1 MQNTVLI
8 YRIEDDKL
16 DGPYGGYNSLSAN
29 QDSKRHPGPYNDS
42 ALVADFE
49 YYYNAPKPVNF
60 HIPAHYR
67 FGFSNIPQLRAWIY
81 DDDWLIDLHAR
92 GYHLSIYELERSAVA
107 IGYSQ
112 AMFNK
117 DKATLL
123 RTQSILEAFN
133 ITMKEKAK

>member
-8 YRIEDDKL
+8 YRIEDDLLK
-16 DGPYGGYNSLSAN
+16 GPYCRSNLLTMN
-29 QDSKRHPGPYNDS
+29 LDSSKHPNPYKDS
-42 ALVADFE
+42 MLVNDFE
-49 YYYNAPKPVNF
+49 QRSVPGDLVMFTVPLN
-60 HIPAHYR
+60 YR
-67 FGFSNIPQLRAWIY
+67 FGFSSMSQLRAWIY
-81 DDDWLIDLHAR
+81 DDDWMIDLHDR

-133 ITMKEKAK
+133 ITMKEKAE

>member
-8 YRIEDDKL
+8 YRIEDQDL
-16 DGPYGGYNSLSAN
+16 QGPYCKSNALSLN
-29 QDSKRHPGPYNDS
+29 QDSQHHPSPSKDS
-42 ALVADFE
+42 SLVYDFE
-49 YYYNAPKPVNF
+49 AHFNPDEYTNFYVPK
-60 HIPAHYR
+60 HYR
-67 FGFSNIPQLRAWIY
+67 FGFSSFPQLRAWIY
-81 DDDWLIDLHAR
+81 DDDWMIDLHEC

-123 RTQSILEAFN
+123 RTQSILES
-133 ITMKEKAK
+133 I